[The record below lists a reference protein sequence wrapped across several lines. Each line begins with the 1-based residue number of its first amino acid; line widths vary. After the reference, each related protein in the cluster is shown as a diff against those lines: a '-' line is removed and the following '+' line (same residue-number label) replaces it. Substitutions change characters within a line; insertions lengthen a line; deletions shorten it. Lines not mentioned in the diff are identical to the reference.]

1 MRTKLRF
8 DLQKYLANPLRKLGK
23 CPRNSDIYNE
33 ENMERKTKRLWI
45 RISPSEE
52 QLIKEKAAG
61 YQTVSRMIWDAIKQ
75 FDDLGTKRNLAALR
89 EMMAFYRK
97 YQQDLAWMGGNFNQI
112 VKRANELAI
121 AGELSVPFFEQ
132 VLFPR
137 IAELQHLL
145 SDMKREQHQIAKK
158 LTR

>member
-1 MRTKLRF
+1 MKH
-8 DLQKYLANPLRKLGK
+8 
-23 CPRNSDIYNE
+23 
-33 ENMERKTKRLWI
+33 KTQRINIRL
-45 RISPSEE
+45 SLEE
-52 QLIKEKAAG
+52 QNMFVTKATN
-61 YQTVSRMIWDAIKQ
+61 YQTVSRMIVDAVKQ

-97 YQQDLAWMGGNFNQI
+97 YQQDLAWMGGNFNQV

-121 AGELSVPFFEQ
+121 AGELTVPFFEQ

-137 IAELQHLL
+137 IEELQHLL
-145 SDMKREQHQIAKK
+145 GEIKREQHQIAKK